1 MFGHLTRAPLP
12 AGPAHRQDQ
21 SAYPAFCELAVRL
34 YTPNLHNLGAKSLIV
49 SGLHL
54 KYSRFLETR
63 ARDRAR
69 SALRGVGGSTAD
81 HGHHIH
87 PILDERSR
95 SLARIRPVGAPLP
108 AASAYSSLIWLGALP
123 VQRWNARLKFAA
135 SLNPSARA
143 ISSFARFVLRRHFSA
158 S

>member
-34 YTPNLHNLGAKSLIV
+34 YTPNLNNLGAKSPIV
-49 SGLHL
+49 SGLRL

-69 SALRGVGGSTAD
+69 SALRGGPGSVSRDLCRGCRQIVGRFRSEIAD
-81 HGHHIH
+81 
-87 PILDERSR
+87 
-95 SLARIRPVGAPLP
+95 SLRWIFEIFGRQRPETLFGLHCVM
-108 AASAYSSLIWLGALP
+108 
-123 VQRWNARLKFAA
+123 
-135 SLNPSARA
+135 
-143 ISSFARFVLRRHFSA
+143 
-158 S
+158 